1 VDIIEVKDLTKRFDG
16 LVAVDHVSFTLERG
30 EIFGFLGP
38 NGAGKSTTI
47 SMLATILTPSGGDAT
62 ISGFSIRRQR
72 DAVRHSI
79 GMVFQDPSLDN
90 RLTAEENLRFH
101 ARLYGV
107 PKEDYRRRM
116 EEVLRL
122 VDLWDRKRDIVE
134 TFSGGMKRRLEIA
147 RGLIHYP
154 DVLFLDEPTIGLD
167 PQTRALLWDYVLKLK
182 HDRAM
187 TIFMTTHYMA
197 EAEYCDRIGIIDHG
211 KIVALDTP
219 ANLKRQLGGDIVR
232 IESSQKDAL
241 RKELEHKL
249 GTPVR
254 AEGNTLQF
262 EVADGARFLPRLLQ
276 EVQTKVEA
284 VELRKPTLDDV
295 FLSLTGRNIRTSE
308 NPKSETRNS
317 IQNRITKIPNSKRT
331 YRTATRFRSF
341 GLWVW
346 SLFRISSFEF
356 RAFAPRLRRG
366 AVAGQTLWQREITRY
381 RRDRMRIVSTIV
393 QPVMFLI
400 VFGSG
405 FRQTLASGLGIDY
418 LVFMYPGTV
427 AMTVMG
433 VAFFST
439 VSTVWDREFGF
450 LKEVL
455 VAPIPRTAIA
465 LGKTAGAATIASVQA
480 LILLALAPVIGVEL
494 HAARIPLLI
503 LYMLMLSLAVSG
515 LGLLVASLM
524 KTTESFG
531 IVIQIL
537 IFPMFFLS
545 GAFFPLTEV
554 PKWMEVLSNLNP
566 LTYGVDAFRQVI
578 LHGDIPLDVARRI
591 FLYPL
596 PIDGL
601 FLVGFSTVMVLAAVI
616 AFNKRS

>member
-187 TIFMTTHYMA
+187 TIFMTTHYMD